1 MNKQASIVP
10 SYGNNKGPVTRAK
23 TAALASQGRRLL
35 PRPPLIPDK
44 KQTKVKRTK
53 RVTSEENNH
62 TAPYVVSSQNK
73 KRAVLRDVSNVCCE
87 SSYRNCVNA
96 VKIQAKACTQQ
107 VRPENVKA
115 KTRSDHK
122 DLKYTPATS
131 SNFELHDDGNVR
143 KCKKH
148 VSENLF
154 DRESSF
160 TTANLDGTMLRETKM
175 EGCVMDV
182 KGILSADQ
190 DSSNCLG
197 IHDIDLDISN
207 PQMCGLYANDIYT
220 NLRASELICRTSST
234 YMETLQREITQSMR
248 GILVDWLVE
257 VAEEYRLVPDTL
269 YLSVYAIDSFLSE
282 NCIERQRL
290 QLLGVTCML
299 IASKY
304 EEICAPRVEEFCYI
318 TDNTYSKADVLKM
331 EIEVLSHLDFR
342 LSVPTIKTFLRR
354 FLTAAQASYSVPS
367 PPLGYMANYLSELT
381 LVEYSFVKFLPSV
394 IAASAVFLAR
404 WTLDQSD
411 QPWNCTL
418 EHYTSYKALD
428 LKSVVL
434 QMHYLQQNSCNSP
447 LSAVRDKYIQEK
459 YERVA
464 CRVSPKLPDSLF
476 F

>member
-23 TAALASQGRRLL
+23 TAAMASQGRRLL

-44 KQTKVKRTK
+44 KQTKVRRTK

-73 KRAVLRDVSNVCCE
+73 KRAVLKDVSNVCCE
-87 SSYRNCVNA
+87 SSYRNCVNP

-122 DLKYTPATS
+122 DLKYTPAMS
-131 SNFELHDDGNVR
+131 SNFELHDDGNDR

-148 VSENLF
+148 VSESLF

-160 TTANLDGTMLRETKM
+160 TSANLDGAMLRETKM

-207 PQMCGLYANDIYT
+207 PQMCSLYANDIYT

-248 GILVDWLVE
+248 GILIDWLVE

-318 TDNTYSKADVLKM
+318 TDNTYNKADVLKM

-354 FLTAAQASYSVPS
+354 FLRAAQVSYSVPS
-367 PPLGYMANYLSELT
+367 LPLGYMANYLSELT
-381 LVEYSFVKFLPSV
+381 LVEYSFVKFVPSV

-418 EHYTSYKALD
+418 QHYTSYKALD

-464 CRVSPKLPDSLF
+464 CRVSPELPDSLF